1 MTIAVTTPTGRV
13 GSRAV
18 RLLLQAGV
26 RPRVLV
32 RDPARLDPATRDLVD
47 VRRGDLT
54 DTAFVRAATAGART
68 VFWVDPPLPL
78 RPAGVGVPPTGAD
91 PVAASEQ
98 AAAGVVEAARAGDV
112 ARVVLLSSVGAELRR
127 GAGHID
133 ALGRIEE
140 SLDATGADTLH
151 LRCGYFFSN
160 LAMSLD
166 DLARG
171 VLPTQFHPERPMAWV
186 DPRDIG
192 DVVAARLLAEDWKGR
207 VVQGV
212 HGPEDLSFVQV
223 AEILTGALGRPV
235 RVQAVGDDDVREALG
250 AAGLPPGA
258 VAAIAGMA
266 AGTRDLVPEQPR
278 DVLTTTPT
286 TLAAWAYAHLRP
298 ALDAAMRDG
307 AEDGAAG

>member
-68 VFWVDPPLPL
+68 VFWVDPT
-78 RPAGVGVPPTGAD
+78 PPTGAD

-235 RVQAVGDDDVREALG
+235 RVRAVGDDDVREALG

-307 AEDGAAG
+307 AEGAAG

>member
-1 MTIAVTTPTGRV
+1 MTIVVTTPTGRV

-26 RPRVLV
+26 RPRVLA
-32 RDPARLDPATRDLVD
+32 RDPARLDPATRELVD

-54 DTAFVRAATAGART
+54 DAAFVREATAGART
-68 VFWVDPPLPL
+68 VFWADPT
-78 RPAGVGVPPTGAD
+78 PPIGAD
-91 PVAASEQ
+91 PVADSERT
-98 AAAGVVEAARAGDV
+98 AAGLVEAARAGDV

-166 DLARG
+166 DLAGG
-171 VLPTQFHPERPMAWV
+171 VLPTQFRPERPLAWV
-186 DPRDIG
+186 DPRDVG
-192 DVVAARLLAEDWKGR
+192 DVVAARLLAGDWHGR

-212 HGPEDLSFVQV
+212 HGPEDLSFARV

-235 RVQAVGDDDVREALG
+235 RVRAVGDDDVRAALAG
-250 AAGLPPGA
+250 AGLPPGA
-258 VAAIAGMA
+258 VESVVGMA

-278 DVLTTTPT
+278 DVVTTTPT

-298 ALDAAMRDG
+298 LVDEAVRDG
-307 AEDGAAG
+307 AGSGAAA

>member
-13 GSRAV
+13 GSRVV

-54 DTAFVRAATAGART
+54 DAAFVRAATAGART
-68 VFWVDPPLPL
+68 VFWVDPT
-78 RPAGVGVPPTGAD
+78 PPTEAD
-91 PVAASEQ
+91 PVAASERT
-98 AAAGVVEAARAGDV
+98 AAGVVEAARAGDV
-112 ARVVLLSSVGAELRR
+112 ARVVLLSSVGAELRH

-160 LAMSLD
+160 LVMSLD

-171 VLPTQFHPERPMAWV
+171 VLTTQFHPDRPMAWV

-192 DVVAARLLAEDWKGR
+192 DVVAARLLAADWQGR

-212 HGPEDLSFVQV
+212 HGPEDLSFEQV

-235 RVQAVGDDDVREALG
+235 RVQAVGDDDVRAAL
-250 AAGLPPGA
+250 ASAGLPPGA
-258 VAAIAGMA
+258 VEGIVGMA
-266 AGTRDLVPEQPR
+266 AGTRDFVPEQPR
-278 DVLTTTPT
+278 DAVTTTPT
-286 TLAAWAYAHLRP
+286 TLAAWAYGHLRP
-298 ALDAAMRDG
+298 LLDEAVRG
-307 AEDGAAG
+307 EGG